1 MIFKNKSEQG
11 KYWEHPLVLSISYE
25 EQERIMR
32 EQIETAAEAERIRRQ
47 VSMERQR
54 VEEEMRR
61 TIIAK
66 SPVVVRRKRENAYV
80 SPTNI
85 SSSPDFSPS
94 YNFGSDSGSSYSS
107 DSSSSGSNDSFSG
120 GGGDFGGGGSDS
132 SW

>member
-1 MIFKNKSEQG
+1 MTIKRKLED
-11 KYWEHPLVLSISYE
+11 KYWEHPLVLTLSYE

-54 VEEEMRR
+54 VEEEMCR
-61 TIIAK
+61 TIRAK
-66 SPVVVRRKRENAYV
+66 SPVVVRRRRENAYV
-80 SPTNI
+80 SPP
-85 SSSPDFSPS
+85 SSSSASDFSPS